1 MDWKAVAEKIIQDDQ
16 NKWDRKV
23 SAKEFQVTDSG
34 ELLLV
39 DGQREMPAFLLS
51 ENATLQL
58 CQKLEIPVKY
68 YRRLPDGMQATVANF
83 DIGRLNGNSYL
94 LRGKGDWIRAFLSAE
109 YVAYNNSEIAQIAES
124 LLRNA
129 ALSVKSFALE
139 ETHMFLKII
148 SEDIRDI
155 ESGLKAGIMIGNSEV
170 GMGSVSVEPFVFR
183 KPCTN
188 DLIVSQEKS
197 FRHAHIH
204 LTSYELTRRMAESV
218 SQGFQ
223 VASSV
228 MDAFLK
234 TREEPIVDPME
245 TIRKIAEARQFSQKL
260 TDEVVSGYLIE
271 PEKNRFGVINAFT
284 NAAQKLGP
292 LQRIEMERFAGT
304 LLAAP
309 LQ

>member
-1 MDWKAVAEKIIQDDQ
+1 MDWKTVSEKIVNDDQ

-23 SAKEFQVTDSG
+23 AGQELRISSSGVLELSNGGSAGKPYS
-34 ELLLV
+34 
-39 DGQREMPAFLLS
+39 LS
-51 ENATLQL
+51 EVATSQM

-68 YRRLPDGMQATVANF
+68 YRRLPDEMKSTVANF
-83 DIGRLNGNSYL
+83 DIRRLNGNSYL

-109 YVAYNNSEIAQIAES
+109 YVAYNNSEIAETVQS
-124 LLRNA
+124 LLANG
-129 ALSVKSFALE
+129 ALTMKSFVLE

-148 SEDIRDI
+148 SDEIWDV

-204 LTSYELTRRMAESV
+204 LTAYELTRRMAEAV
-218 SQGFQ
+218 TEGFS

-228 MDAFLK
+228 LDAFLK
-234 TREEPIVDPME
+234 TREEPIQDPVAA
-245 TIRKIAEARQFSQKL
+245 IRKIAEARKFSQKL
-260 TDEVVSGYLIE
+260 TDEVVSSYLVE
-271 PEKNRFGVINAFT
+271 PEANRFGVINAFT
-284 NAAQKLGP
+284 NAAQKLGA

-304 LLAAP
+304 LLEAS
-309 LQ
+309 L

>member
-1 MDWKAVAEKIIQDDQ
+1 MEWKSVAEKIIQDDQ
-16 NKWDRKV
+16 NKWEQTYL
-23 SAKEFQVTDSG
+23 AE
-34 ELLLV
+34 ELELTKLGIGV
-39 DGQREMPAFLLS
+39 WPFSDHAMSQF
-51 ENATLQL
+51 
-58 CQKLEIPVKY
+58 CQKLDIPVRY
-68 YRRLPDGMQATVANF
+68 FRRLPDEMKMTVANF
-83 DIGRLNGNSYL
+83 DLRRLKGTSFFV
-94 LRGKGDWIRAFLSAE
+94 RGKGEWVCAFLSAE
-109 YVAYNNSEIAQIAES
+109 YVAYNNSEIAQTAES

-129 ALSVKSFALE
+129 ALSVKSFVLE

-148 SEDIRDI
+148 SEDIHDL

-204 LTSYELTRRMAESV
+204 LTEYEMTRRMAEAV
-218 SQGFQ
+218 SEGFR

-228 MDAFLK
+228 LDAFLK
-234 TREEPIVDPME
+234 TREEPIENPVE
-245 TIRKIAEARQFSQKL
+245 TIRKIAEARQLSQKL
-260 TDEVVSGYLIE
+260 TDEVVSSYLIE
-271 PEKNRFGVINAFT
+271 PESNRFGLINAFT
-284 NAAQKLGP
+284 NASQKLGP

-304 LLAAP
+304 LLEAP

>member
-1 MDWKAVAEKIIQDDQ
+1 MVVSPQKIIQDDK
-16 NKWDRKV
+16 NKWDRGV
-23 SAKEFQVTDSG
+23 PGKELRISSSG
-34 ELLLV
+34 ALE
-39 DGQREMPAFLLS
+39 FLNGDDAANSYSLS
-51 ENATLQL
+51 EVATSQM
-58 CQKLEIPVKY
+58 CQKLEIPAKY
-68 YRRLPDGMQATVANF
+68 YRRLPDEMKATVANF
-83 DIGRLNGNSYL
+83 DVGRLNGNSYL
-94 LRGKGDWIRAFLSAE
+94 LRGKGEWVRAFLSAE
-109 YVAYNNSEIAQIAES
+109 YVAYNNSEIAQTAES

-129 ALSVKSFALE
+129 ALSVKSFVLE

-148 SEDIRDI
+148 SEDIHDL

-204 LTSYELTRRMAESV
+204 LTEYEMTRRMAEAV
-218 SQGFQ
+218 GEGFR

-228 MDAFLK
+228 LDSFLK
-234 TREEPIVDPME
+234 TREEPIEDPLE

-260 TDEVVSGYLIE
+260 TDEVVSSYLVE
-271 PEKNRFGVINAFT
+271 PEANRFGLINAFT

-304 LLAAP
+304 LLEAP